1 MKSFLP
7 LFLVAALLSFN
18 QVSGQAD
25 NWKYVGQIKFP
36 VSDTSFA
43 RPYLSTVSNS
53 GRLYVISSKVDD
65 LKARNAVY
73 YANPGDLTFKKFIDF
88 DRNKDSDTLSGN
100 IGALRGITT
109 INEDVIVIASQ
120 PYPKTKPNT
129 LAATYFY
136 KNADTTKVE
145 KFGFNISG
153 SGYGSFIQGVDVTK
167 DSMLITGID
176 FGTTFRFYNFGY
188 KWKKSARGSWIL
200 PDSTN
205 NTIFSN
211 ATEPGGPQSAGKDL
225 IRDVALIP
233 NGDYY
238 NKSTHFFTS
247 RNAISNSQQTGGIAL
262 WKGGVQIQPSQ
273 YTPFRVTDFDGYLTF
288 INYFPYGISVDKKGN
303 LWVAGVDSTRRWVK
317 GFKVEGTNA
326 IALFDLPS
334 QNSGDF
340 SNPAGAPM
348 RAPSDIAFSPNNGI
362 AYVIDRYARCAFIF
376 QNTSVDIKEK
386 QSLPTKFSLD
396 QNYPNPFN
404 PTTMIRFQLE
414 KQSKVNLVVTDV
426 LGRVVSTLIDNTISA
441 GTHVATFSAN
451 DLPSG
456 IYFYTLATPYSSI
469 TKKMILVK

>member
-1 MKSFLP
+1 MKSFLR
-7 LFLVAALLSFN
+7 LVFVVIIAATM
-18 QVSGQAD
+18 QVAGQSE

-36 VSDTSFA
+36 ASDTAFA
-43 RPYLSTVSNS
+43 RPYLSTVSKT
-53 GRLYVISSKVDD
+53 GRLYVITSKVDD
-65 LKARNAVY
+65 PKSHNAVY
-73 YANPGDLTFKKFIDF
+73 YADPGDLTFKKFIDF

-109 INEDVIVIASQ
+109 LQGDVIVVASQ

-129 LAATYFY
+129 LAATYY
-136 KNADTTKVE
+136 YRNADTTKVE
-145 KFGFNISG
+145 KFGFNING
-153 SGYGSFIQGVDVTK
+153 SGYGSFIQGADVTR

-176 FGTTFRFYNFGY
+176 FGTTFRFYNFGF
-188 KWKKSARGSWIL
+188 KWKKSARGSWVL

-211 ATEPGGPQSAGKDL
+211 ALEPGGAQSAGKDL

-238 NKSTHFFTS
+238 NKNTHFYTS

-273 YTPFRVTDFDGYLTF
+273 YTPYRVTDFDGYLTF
-288 INYFPYGISVDKKGN
+288 INYFPYGIAVDKN
-303 LWVAGVDSTRRWVK
+303 QILWVAGVDSTRRWVK

-326 IALFDLPS
+326 IALYDLPS
-334 QNSGDF
+334 QFSGDF

-348 RAPSDIAFSPNNGI
+348 RAPSDISFSPNNGL
-362 AYVIDRYARCAFIF
+362 AYVTDRYARCAFIF
-376 QNTSVDIKEK
+376 QNTTVDIKEK
-386 QSLPTKFSLD
+386 DGIPTKLSLD

-404 PTTMIRFQLE
+404 PTTMIRFNLD
-414 KQSKVNLVVTDV
+414 KTAKVNLVATDV
-426 LGRVVSTLIDNTISA
+426 LGRVVSTLIDNTLSA
-441 GTHVATFSAN
+441 GTHAATFTAN
-451 DLPSG
+451 ELPSG
-456 IYFYTLATPYSSI
+456 IYFYTLSTPFSSI